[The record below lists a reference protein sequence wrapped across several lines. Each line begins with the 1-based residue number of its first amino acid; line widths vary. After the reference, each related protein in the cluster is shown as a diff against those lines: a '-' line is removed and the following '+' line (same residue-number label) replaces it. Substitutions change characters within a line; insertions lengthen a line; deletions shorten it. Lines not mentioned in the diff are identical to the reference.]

1 MLFHGFRV
9 NTLVAFADIKSITK
23 ARLAGLIL
31 TAFRLVMDKI
41 TLPFVL
47 WTALFYEKRE
57 RTKSSDTNETK
68 SAF

>member
-1 MLFHGFRV
+1 MHALPWF
-9 NTLVAFADIKSITK
+9 NTLVAFVDIKSITK
-23 ARLAGLIL
+23 ADLAGLIL

-57 RTKSSDTNETK
+57 RTKSFDTNETK